1 MRSTHALFRPLAA
14 IVLTLAAAPLVAAA
28 PIDLDAPGR
37 TRQDRDR
44 DAYNHPEA
52 LFAFWGLHD
61 GMRIMDLYPGDGY
74 TTLLLSQLVGPAGKV
89 LAYDSYDHEA
99 FEKRMKPLALGN
111 VEETA
116 AAEPEC
122 FKTIPTTLASIPAGS
137 LDAVVT
143 IRNYHDIAEPARALV
158 ELKRILKP
166 GGILGI
172 VDSRTAAGRDDK
184 THRIADDV
192 IIREVTAAGFTL
204 AGVSQMLSNPRDDAA
219 KGFWEE
225 RFIVDQSCL
234 KFTK

>member
-1 MRSTHALFRPLAA
+1 MRPDSPLVRALAA
-14 IVLTLAAAPLVAAA
+14 IVLALAAAPLAAA
-28 PIDLDAPGR
+28 PIDLNGPGR

-52 LFAFWGLHD
+52 LFAFWGLHE
-61 GMRIMDLYPGDGY
+61 GMRVMDLYPGDGY
-74 TTLLLSQLVGPAGKV
+74 TTLLLSQLVGSGGRV

-99 FEKRMKPLALGN
+99 FDKRMKPLALAN

-122 FKTIPTTLASIPAGS
+122 FKTLPTTLAALPAAS
-137 LDAVVT
+137 LDAIVT
-143 IRNYHDIAEPARALV
+143 IRNYHDIAEPARALA
-158 ELKRILKP
+158 EMKRLLKP

-172 VDSRTAAGRDDK
+172 VDSRTAAGRDEK

-192 IIREVTAAGFTL
+192 IIREAIAAGFTL
-204 AGVSQMLSNPRDDAA
+204 AGVSQILSNPRDDAT

-234 KFTK
+234 RFTK